1 VIEETLIEE
10 TIVLMVLGNDEILGD
25 SKIIGYIED
34 RFYPEKLPQDVTLP
48 AIVYNKISAPE
59 FHDIDVAYPRF
70 QFSCFSKDLT
80 ECKRMAIAVKELFQ
94 RYKGICGGCHILQG
108 VFLDE
113 VKLPDDSGIRHIAV
127 DIRVVYKK
135 ITD

>member
-1 VIEETLIEE
+1 MIEE
-10 TIVLMVLGNDEILGD
+10 TIVEMVLDDN
-25 SKIIGYIED
+25 KITGYIDD

-48 AIVYNKISAPE
+48 AIVYTKISAPE

-80 ECKRMAIAVKELFQ
+80 ECKNMAIAIKELFQ
-94 RYKGICGGCHILQG
+94 RFKGVVGECHILQG

-113 VKLPDDSGIRHIAV
+113 VTLPDDSGIYQIAV

-135 ITD
+135 IVD